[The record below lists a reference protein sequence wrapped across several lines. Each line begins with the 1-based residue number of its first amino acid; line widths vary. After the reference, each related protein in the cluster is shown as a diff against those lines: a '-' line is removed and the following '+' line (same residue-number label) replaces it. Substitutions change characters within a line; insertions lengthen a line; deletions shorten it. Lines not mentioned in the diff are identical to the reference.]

1 MSDLKETYFT
11 KIPLLD
17 NFFYRLLKVNRE
29 KIHDIFKK
37 HLDYSDNDS
46 LIDVGTTPSL
56 NDSHNL
62 ILQKTINN
70 NQVTSFSNLDCKI
83 LHKKFSNIKEFIT
96 GNAIDNNL
104 PDKSFEIVY
113 SSATIEHVGSKENQL
128 LFVSECVRIAKK
140 SVFITTPNRYFPF
153 DLHTKIPFI
162 HFLPKNLHRRL
173 LKIIGLSFFSMEE
186 NLNLLSKKDLI
197 NICKKLRVKNF
208 YIVKHKF
215 CFFTS
220 NLILIINK

>member
-1 MSDLKETYFT
+1 MSDLKKTYFT

-17 NFFYRLLKVNRE
+17 NFFCYLLKVNRE
-29 KIHDIFKK
+29 KIHEIFKK
-37 HLDYSDNDS
+37 HLNYNDSNS
-46 LIDVGTTPSL
+46 LIDIGTTPSS
-56 NDSHNL
+56 DDPHNL

-70 NQVTSFSNLDCKI
+70 NQVTSFSNLDCKN
-83 LHKKFSNIKEFIT
+83 LHKKFSNIKEFII
-96 GNAIDNNL
+96 GDAIDNRL
-104 PDKSFEIVY
+104 PDNSFEIVY
-113 SSATIEHVGSKENQL
+113 SSATIEHVGSNENQL
-128 LFVSECVRIAKK
+128 LFISECLRIAKR

-162 HFLPKNLHRRL
+162 HFLPKNLHRKI

-186 NLNLLSKKDLI
+186 NLNLLSRKDLI
-197 NICKKLRVKNF
+197 NICNKLRVENF